1 MRPITNFLLFS
12 FFLLGPTSAQS
23 PYPNPSDRQD
33 AVRLL
38 YWEALSNAAWRNQT
52 VAQTETAK
60 RKEAHG
66 KEREFLLK
74 ADKFVQAWSVLTR
87 EYKERGSFNVKKAK
101 EVSKAFH
108 DLEKSEGWPKAD
120 LR

>member
-1 MRPITNFLLFS
+1 M
-12 FFLLGPTSAQS
+12 
-23 PYPNPSDRQD
+23 
-33 AVRLL
+33 
-38 YWEALSNAAWRNQT
+38 
-52 VAQTETAK
+52 
-60 RKEAHG
+60 
-66 KEREFLLK
+66 LK